1 MSVVPILEI
10 GIFDSAEL
18 GQLSAEGSKVEKG
31 GSRSEPKLL
40 RSWMKKMIRKVKGVK
55 NLTVIV
61 SVLSNGLDIGIL
73 LTRERGF
80 KRLI

>member
-18 GQLSAEGSKVEKG
+18 GQLSAESSEVEKG

-40 RSWMKKMIRKVKGVK
+40 KKSDEKKIIRKVEGVE
-55 NLTVIV
+55 NLTVNV
-61 SVLSNGLDIGIL
+61 MSDGLDIGIL